1 MWHVGIGFVEL
12 AALLLSVLSV
22 ILARGRAR
30 LWAVLI
36 LVFLTL
42 GIVMTPADLLSTIVF
57 TAAWVAASVIAAT
70 AAFYV
75 WPRNHRSR

>member
-1 MWHVGIGFVEL
+1 MWHVGIGLVEL
-12 AALLLSVLSV
+12 AALLIGVLSV

-42 GIVMTPADLLSTIVF
+42 GIVMTPADPLSTIVF
-57 TAAWVAASVIAAT
+57 TAPWVAASVIAVT